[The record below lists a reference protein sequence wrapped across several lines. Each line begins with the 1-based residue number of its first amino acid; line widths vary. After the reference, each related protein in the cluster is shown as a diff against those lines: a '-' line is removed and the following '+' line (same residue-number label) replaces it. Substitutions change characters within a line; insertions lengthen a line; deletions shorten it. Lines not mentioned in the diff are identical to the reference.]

1 MKKQI
6 ISMAVMAVV
15 FAACGGSKAPATVVG
30 SWVMPINGQPGEVQG
45 IKLEENGEA
54 SSINMHTLIYKEWE
68 QQGDQLYLTVKSIGN
83 GIEIEGVDTLKIDK
97 LTPDSLVLSSNYG
110 YTLEYVST
118 NKYDIRECTTENC
131 NCNQSC

>member
-45 IKLEENGEA
+45 IKLEEMEK
-54 SSINMHTLIYKEWE
+54 HLP
-68 QQGDQLYLTVKSIGN
+68 LYAHF
-83 GIEIEGVDTLKIDK
+83 
-97 LTPDSLVLSSNYG
+97 
-110 YTLEYVST
+110 
-118 NKYDIRECTTENC
+118 DIQRMGTTR
-131 NCNQSC
+131 

>member
-6 ISMAVMAVV
+6 FSMAVMAVV
-15 FAACGGSKAPATVVG
+15 FTACGGTKAPVTVVG

-54 SSINMHTLIYKEWE
+54 SSINMHTLVYKEWE
-68 QQGDQLYLTVKSIGN
+68 QQGDRLYLTVKSIGN

-110 YTLEYVST
+110 YTLEYVRQ
-118 NKYDIRECTTENC
+118 K
-131 NCNQSC
+131 

>member
-6 ISMAVMAVV
+6 FSMAVMAVV
-15 FAACGGSKAPATVVG
+15 FAACGGTKAPVTVVG

-54 SSINMHTLIYKEWE
+54 FSINMHTLVYKEWE

-110 YTLEYVST
+110 YTLEYVRQ
-118 NKYDIRECTTENC
+118 K
-131 NCNQSC
+131 

>member
-30 SWVMPINGQPGEVQG
+30 SWIMPINGQPGEVQG

-110 YTLEYVST
+110 HNLQHLRQ
-118 NKYDIRECTTENC
+118 K
-131 NCNQSC
+131 

>member
-97 LTPDSLVLSSNYG
+97 LTPGSLVLSSNYG
-110 YTLEYVST
+110 YTLEYVRQ
-118 NKYDIRECTTENC
+118 K
-131 NCNQSC
+131 

>member
-15 FAACGGSKAPATVVG
+15 FAACGDSKAPATVVG
-30 SWVMPINGQPGEVQG
+30 SWVMP
-45 IKLEENGEA
+45 
-54 SSINMHTLIYKEWE
+54 SINMHTLIYKEWE

-110 YTLEYVST
+110 YTLEY
-118 NKYDIRECTTENC
+118 IR
-131 NCNQSC
+131 QK

>member
-1 MKKQI
+1 
-6 ISMAVMAVV
+6 
-15 FAACGGSKAPATVVG
+15 
-30 SWVMPINGQPGEVQG
+30 MPINGQPGEVQG

-54 SSINMHTLIYKEWE
+54 SSINMHTLVYKEWE

-110 YTLEYVST
+110 YSLEYVRQ
-118 NKYDIRECTTENC
+118 K
-131 NCNQSC
+131 

>member
-15 FAACGGSKAPATVVG
+15 FAACGGSKAPATVV
-30 SWVMPINGQPGEVQG
+30 G

-110 YTLEYVST
+110 YTLEYVRQ
-118 NKYDIRECTTENC
+118 K
-131 NCNQSC
+131 

>member
-54 SSINMHTLIYKEWE
+54 SSINMHTLVYKEWE
-68 QQGDQLYLTVKSIGN
+68 QQGDQLYLKEKSIGN
-83 GIEIEGVDTLKIDK
+83 V
-97 LTPDSLVLSSNYG
+97 SAVRSSKRRLCDGCKGGNYAW
-110 YTLEYVST
+110 
-118 NKYDIRECTTENC
+118 
-131 NCNQSC
+131 QS

>member
-68 QQGDQLYLTVKSIGN
+68 QQGDQLYLTVKRIGN

-110 YTLEYVST
+110 YTLEYVRQ
-118 NKYDIRECTTENC
+118 K
-131 NCNQSC
+131 

>member
-6 ISMAVMAVV
+6 FSMAVMAVI
-15 FAACGGSKAPATVVG
+15 FAACGGGTKTPVTVVG

-83 GIEIEGVDTLKIDK
+83 EMKIDK

-110 YTLEYVST
+110 YTLEYVRQ
-118 NKYDIRECTTENC
+118 K
-131 NCNQSC
+131 

>member
-6 ISMAVMAVV
+6 FSMAVMAVV
-15 FAACGGSKAPATVVG
+15 FAACGGTKAPVTVVG
-30 SWVMPINGQPGEVQG
+30 SWIMPIDGQPGEVQG

-54 SSINMHTLIYKEWE
+54 SSINMHTLVYKEWE

-83 GIEIEGVDTLKIDK
+83 GIDK

-110 YTLEYVST
+110 YTLEYVRQ
-118 NKYDIRECTTENC
+118 K
-131 NCNQSC
+131 

>member
-6 ISMAVMAVV
+6 ISMAVMAVI

-83 GIEIEGVDTLKIDK
+83 GIEIEGVDTLKIVK
-97 LTPDSLVLSSNYG
+97 FQLWIYSGVCKAEIIQTAIYKSLT
-110 YTLEYVST
+110 TL
-118 NKYDIRECTTENC
+118 KY
-131 NCNQSC
+131 

>member
-6 ISMAVMAVV
+6 ISMAVMAVI

-54 SSINMHTLIYKEWE
+54 SSINMHTLIYKEW
-68 QQGDQLYLTVKSIGN
+68 DQLYLTVKSIGN

-110 YTLEYVST
+110 YTLEYVRQ
-118 NKYDIRECTTENC
+118 K
-131 NCNQSC
+131 

>member
-45 IKLEENGEA
+45 IKLEENGQA
-54 SSINMHTLIYKEWE
+54 SSINMHTLISVSYTHLDVYKR
-68 QQGDQLYLTVKSIGN
+68 QI
-83 GIEIEGVDTLKIDK
+83 VDW
-97 LTPDSLVLSSNYG
+97 SSFP
-110 YTLEYVST
+110 VDFS
-118 NKYDIRECTTENC
+118 
-131 NCNQSC
+131 

>member
-6 ISMAVMAVV
+6 ISMAVMAVI

-30 SWVMPINGQPGEVQG
+30 SWVMPINGQPG

-110 YTLEYVST
+110 YTLEYVRQ
-118 NKYDIRECTTENC
+118 K
-131 NCNQSC
+131 

>member
-30 SWVMPINGQPGEVQG
+30 SWIMPINGQG

-110 YTLEYVST
+110 YTLEYVRQ
-118 NKYDIRECTTENC
+118 K
-131 NCNQSC
+131 